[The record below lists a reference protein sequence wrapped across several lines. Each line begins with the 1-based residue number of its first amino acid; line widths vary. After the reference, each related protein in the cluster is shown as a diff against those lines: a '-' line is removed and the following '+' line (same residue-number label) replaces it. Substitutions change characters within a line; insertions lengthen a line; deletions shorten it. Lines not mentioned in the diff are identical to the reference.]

1 MANQDLQNLA
11 VTVVPFLMYGV
22 VSKSGPNRDLA
33 LSGRQPSRF
42 AKRNGDLLFS
52 HVYRPA
58 PLTGKKSKPYQR
70 MNSVLIDGYT
80 ISQVQRSTRSP
91 AARTPP

>member
-1 MANQDLQNLA
+1 
-11 VTVVPFLMYGV
+11 MYGV

-80 ISQVQRSTRSP
+80 ISQGTVSVDVPSSTGEAEYP
-91 AARTPP
+91 KLALP